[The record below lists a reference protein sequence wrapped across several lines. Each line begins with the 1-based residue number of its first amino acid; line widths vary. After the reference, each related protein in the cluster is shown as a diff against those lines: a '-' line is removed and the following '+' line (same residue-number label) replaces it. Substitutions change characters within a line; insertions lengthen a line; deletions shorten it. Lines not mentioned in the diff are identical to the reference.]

1 MPARNLRSSTVQAKL
16 SAIRPLKGTAAA
28 SENVN
33 VVEEKENVPPPTV
46 LPRLPIGSRA
56 LSRIPL
62 KPQWDDLDAEDA
74 GDPLM
79 VSEYVVEIFDYMMKL
94 EVRNIC

>member
-1 MPARNLRSSTVQAKL
+1 MVAEQQ
-16 SAIRPLKGTAAA
+16 
-28 SENVN
+28 
-33 VVEEKENVPPPTV
+33 VVEKENAPPPAHH
-46 LPRLPIGSRA
+46 RLPPVVSRA

-79 VSEYVVEIFDYMMKL
+79 VSEYVVEIFDYMLKL
-94 EVRNIC
+94 EVPQYTLCAHHLDPLSFVQLEANHAHSLLYR